1 MKISN
6 IKHLLLSSF
15 MLVLLT
21 LMVGTPAYAQEGE
34 GGGAVQTNGVIGFY
48 EEDAPPASSST
59 EPIGSSSEPA
69 VTKPA
74 GKYPST
80 GELVRKSLS
89 ISGAILVLCVLVLF
103 LIKRRKRGT
112 ES

>member
-1 MKISN
+1 MKLSN
-6 IKHLLLSSF
+6 MKHLLLSSF
-15 MLVLLT
+15 MLILLA
-21 LMVGTPAYAQEGE
+21 LMVGAPVYAQEGE

-48 EEDAPPASSST
+48 EEETPPAPSTT
-59 EPIGSSSEPA
+59 EPTKDSSEPT

-80 GELVRKSLS
+80 GELVKKSLS
-89 ISGAILVLCVLVLF
+89 ISGGILLLCVLVLF
-103 LIKRRKRGT
+103 LIKRRKRGN